1 MSNDPRAIAIE
12 SIEDIREAFNA
23 SMARLNM
30 SSYKVDVDNEKH
42 PVEVVTHPGV
52 LLSRLAMRAEEIAIL
67 VYGVRLFPNACYLV
81 SNESPCGMIIQHF
94 EDLSFDQQTDINIQ
108 QSQEREVATLDT
120 LTRGLM
126 GMILD
131 RAIGDTFE
139 IDPKQK
145 LVKIKP
151 HNMVIHGL
159 FKITQEYQDG
169 QGLPLLDANMVAL
182 SDLQGMLM
190 EEEPLLAL
198 NKAREKAFEMEQLQR
213 QRFER
218 LAGLEGGVDGL

>member
-1 MSNDPRAIAIE
+1 MSNEQRAIAIDT
-12 SIEDIREAFNA
+12 IEDIRVAFNA

-42 PVEVVTHPGV
+42 PIDVVTHPAV

-67 VYGVRLFPNACYLV
+67 VFGVRLFPNACYLV

-94 EDLSFDQQTDINIQ
+94 EDLDFDQQTDINIQ
-108 QSQEREVATLDT
+108 QSQEREVATLDV

-126 GMILD
+126 GMVID
-131 RAIGDTFE
+131 QAVSDTFE

-151 HNMVIHGL
+151 HSMVIHGL
-159 FKITQEYQDG
+159 FKTTAEYEEG

-190 EEEPLLAL
+190 EAEPLLAL
-198 NKAREKAFEMEQLQR
+198 NKARKKAYELEQMQR
-213 QRFER
+213 QRYER
-218 LAGLEGGVDGL
+218 NAGMEGSVDGL